1 MRNTP
6 DPAAGDRR
14 IRADPA
20 MRAWLNPEAAVLATG
35 GIVERLRLFIEADLT
50 QRVIIGV
57 IIINAIVIG
66 LETSPAAMEAAGGL
80 LRFIDT
86 AALTIFV
93 AELVAKLV
101 VYRLAFFRR
110 AWNLF
115 DFFIVAV
122 SLAPAGEGTSVLR
135 ALRVRRALRLVSA
148 VPKMRV
154 VVQALLNAV
163 PGMGS
168 VVALLGLVFYVA
180 AVMAT
185 KLFGADFEAWFGT
198 VGRSAYTLFQIMTL
212 ESWSMGIVR
221 PVMDVYPYAWVF
233 FVPFILLV
241 TFAVLNLFIAII
253 VNSMQDAAAEDA
265 EKHQEEQNDLLRGLC
280 EQVDRLQTEVE
291 TLNRA
296 SGKDVG

>member
-1 MRNTP
+1 MMSERNAP
-6 DPAAGDRR
+6 VSA
-14 IRADPA
+14 
-20 MRAWLNPEAAVLATG
+20 LATDG
-35 GIVERLRLFIEADLT
+35 MIERLRLFIEADLT
-50 QRVIIGV
+50 QRAIIGV
-57 IIINAIVIG
+57 IIVNAIVIG

-86 AALTIFV
+86 AALIIFV
-93 AELVAKLV
+93 AELAAKLI
-101 VYRLAFFRR
+101 VYRLKFFSR

-122 SLAPAGEGTSVLR
+122 SLAPAGDGTSVL
-135 ALRVRRALRLVSA
+135 RALRLVSA

-185 KLFGADFEAWFGT
+185 KLFAADFEAWFGT

-221 PVMDVYPYAWVF
+221 PVMDVHPYAWVF

-265 EKHQEEQNDLLRGLC
+265 EQQQEEHNNLLRGLC
-280 EQVDRLQTEVE
+280 EQVDRLQKEVE
-291 TLNRA
+291 RLNRA
-296 SGKDVG
+296 PDKGAG